1 MIGGACTRASGAAN
15 RPDMKFDVYGQFLLE
30 VVREN
35 DRWVIYRIGV
45 GLRAL
50 DSSVVIPSSLES
62 HEIADYLDDLF
73 HEACGPGQNIRLIP

>member
-1 MIGGACTRASGAAN
+1 
-15 RPDMKFDVYGQFLLE
+15 MKFDVYGQFQLE

-50 DSSVVIPSSLES
+50 DASVVIPSSLEPD
-62 HEIADYLDDLF
+62 EIAGYLDDLF
-73 HEACGPGQNIRLIP
+73 HEACGPGQHIRMIP